1 MPVDEPQGRPV
12 LRYGDPR
19 LRRRCRPFEPGDP
32 EAAQLAD
39 ELWARLAGD
48 GVGLAAPQI
57 GDDRRLIV
65 IDDPRKVGRKPLVLV
80 NPTVERTSGPC
91 EPFEE
96 GCLSFPGLYLTIRR
110 RRGIRLGYFD
120 LAGRPHRLADNGLLA
135 RIVQHEIDHLDGIL
149 FCDRLPRAGRW
160 LLSIRLWWLARWHG
174 RYRR

>member
-1 MPVDEPQGRPV
+1 MPVDEAKGRPV
-12 LRYGDPR
+12 LRYGDPG
-19 LRRRCRPFEPGDP
+19 LRRRCRPFEPGHPD
-32 EAAQLAD
+32 AAQLAD

-80 NPTVERTSGPC
+80 NPTIERTSGPS

-110 RRGIRLGYFD
+110 RRGVRFRYFD
-120 LAGRPHRLADNGLLA
+120 LAGRQHRLADNGLLA

-160 LLSIRLWWLARWHG
+160 LLSVRWWWLTRWRW